1 MTEEA
6 SSLKTI
12 LTSISNFIYEISR
25 TRIMSAEFEGTLVK
39 WGTSFI
45 HSHYNWLF
53 FPTYLSYLLV
63 SMWLAKGVS
72 NTIEQLQISN

>member
-39 WGTSFI
+39 WGTSVGLAI
-45 HSHYNWLF
+45 PKPIRDGMNLNAGDKIRI
-53 FPTYLSYLLV
+53 LL
-63 SMWLAKGVS
+63 
-72 NTIEQLQISN
+72 TII